1 MDSLACCSKVTGD
14 FISLGCHPIAI
25 QRLGSSS
32 LYQCFEMQKAAHL
45 KPNSLMKKNSSRKE
59 QGLLAEFFSLCG
71 LSFLYKKFYMSPDK
85 NLNPS

>member
-45 KPNSLMKKNSSRKE
+45 KPNSLMKKKQFTERARTV
-59 QGLLAEFFSLCG
+59 GRIFLPVRLIFFT
-71 LSFLYKKFYMSPDK
+71 
-85 NLNPS
+85 